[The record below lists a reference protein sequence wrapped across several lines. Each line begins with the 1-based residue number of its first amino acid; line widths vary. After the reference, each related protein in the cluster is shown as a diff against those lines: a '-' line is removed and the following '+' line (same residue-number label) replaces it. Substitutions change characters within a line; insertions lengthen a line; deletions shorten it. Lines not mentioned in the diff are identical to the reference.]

1 MKKIMGS
8 NYFTITPEMVV
19 APVEATAEAGSY
31 GSFHVAAD
39 SEQKVFTFLVYM
51 IHGFVNAKL

>member
-1 MKKIMGS
+1 MGS

-31 GSFHVAAD
+31 GSFQVAAD

>member
-19 APVEATAEAGSY
+19 APVEAAAEAGSY
-31 GSFHVAAD
+31 GSFQVAAD
-39 SEQKVFTFLVYM
+39 SEQKVFTFYCIWFMAL
-51 IHGFVNAKL
+51 